1 MKKFLSLLL
10 FALTTIVLA
19 ACSGDTDSS
28 NDSTE
33 KTNKLNIYTTVYP
46 LQYFTERIGADF
58 VNVKSIYPAG
68 SNEHTFEPTQRAMI
82 DLADSD
88 LFFYIGLGLEGFVD
102 KAKTTLKEENVKFVE
117 TAENVSEEDLHI
129 STGHTH
135 AEAIKEDDHNHDD
148 DDHEHDE
155 EGHGEEH
162 HEDHQHSDHDSHVW
176 LSPVISKQLA
186 AVIKDE
192 LIKAM
197 PEQEQL
203 FTQNYNVLVQEL
215 DTLHR
220 DFLSMSEKVSNK
232 TFFVSHAAF
241 GYIAGHYGL
250 NQVPVAGLNSQ
261 SEPSQKQLAAIV
273 DLARKEKITH
283 IFFEQNVSSNLTKV
297 IQEEIGAEASVLHNL
312 SVLTEKDIKNKE
324 DYFTLM
330 RANLDVLENALK

>member
-10 FALTTIVLA
+10 FALTTIVLV
-19 ACSGDTDSS
+19 ACSGDSDSSTDST
-28 NDSTE
+28 DTD
-33 KTNKLNIYTTVYP
+33 TINIYTTVYP
-46 LQYFTERIGADF
+46 LQYFTERIGAEY
-58 VNVKSIYPAG
+58 VNVQSIYPAG

-102 KAKTTLKEENVKFVE
+102 KAKTTLKGENVKFIA
-117 TAENVSEEDLHI
+117 TAENVPEVDLHI

-135 AEAIKEDDHNHDD
+135 AEATKEDHEDGHDHDHDD
-148 DDHEHDE
+148 
-155 EGHGEEH
+155 EGHEEDN
-162 HEDHQHSDHDSHVW
+162 HEDHQNSDHDSHVW

-203 FTQNYNVLVQEL
+203 FTQNYDALVQEL

-220 DFLSMSEKVSNK
+220 DFLLMSEKVSNK

-261 SEPSQKQLAAIV
+261 SEPSQKELAAIV

-297 IQEEIGAEASVLHNL
+297 IQKEIGAEASILHNL
-312 SVLTEKDIKNKE
+312 SVLTEKDIKNNE

-330 RANLDVLENALK
+330 RSNLDALENALK